1 MLLNLVKDGRL
12 SYEST
17 NKLLKSNY
25 KTWNYETSFSYK
37 NIPYKK
43 PVLTLFLSF

>member
-1 MLLNLVKDGRL
+1 MYLNLIKDGRL

-17 NKLLKSNY
+17 NKVLKSNY
-25 KTWNYETSFSYK
+25 KTSFSYK
-37 NIPYKK
+37 NFPYKK